1 MPNKRTSDYEIRTH
15 IRINLLLF
23 VRKAFVSFPQQL
35 FSIDYNKDGFVVAD
49 RFFFFFLIIL
59 SIIIRKAGCEF
70 IDPSKQ
76 GFLNKILM
84 FDNVRFWKVGRTKTF
99 SYFFFFIDD
108 VINFYARR
116 IYIES
121 SRKGLLNN
129 ILMFSDVF
137 RFCRKIF

>member
-1 MPNKRTSDYEIRTH
+1 MKLGHTFESTCYCLSGKHLFPFLNNCFLLIIIKMALWS
-15 IRINLLLF
+15 RI
-23 VRKAFVSFPQQL
+23 
-35 FSIDYNKDGFVVAD
+35 D
-49 RFFFFFLIIL
+49 FFFFFLIIL